1 MHYYLVSSTTIFAAA
16 GILGLVRATSSRTL
30 SRQQEIWFWIAWAI
44 IGAHLLVAAGLFL
57 LVPFVAFVLL
67 FNIVR
72 SELHAQPLHLAGAA
86 HAKT

>member
-16 GILGLVRATSSRTL
+16 GILGLARATSSRTL
-30 SRQQEIWFWIAWAI
+30 SRQQEIWFWIAWAT
-44 IGAHLLVAAGLFL
+44 IGAYLLVAAGLFL
-57 LVPFVAFVLL
+57 FVPFVAFVLL

-72 SELHAQPLHLAGAA
+72 PEPYARPRHLAGVS